1 MSSAPTGG
9 PRSTDEPSP
18 AIGRSL
24 TGFSNGLARAFQT
37 GRTRLRRRGAELGLG
52 PGQPKLLV
60 YLAIHGPCGQREL
73 ADYFETD
80 PAAISRMTDAL
91 VRDGFVTSAPGRDRR
106 TRVLAITGRGRA
118 AAMAWDRAC
127 MEEEQ
132 IMLAGFT
139 PEERALFAD
148 YLTRVR
154 TNMRVAEETEAAR

>member
-1 MSSAPTGG
+1 M
-9 PRSTDEPSP
+9 
-18 AIGRSL
+18 
-24 TGFSNGLARAFQT
+24 
-37 GRTRLRRRGAELGLG
+37 
-52 PGQPKLLV
+52 
-60 YLAIHGPCGQREL
+60 YLAVHGPTGQREL